1 MADSRAFEW
10 LCVELESAS
19 PLNKLEARGTIRL
32 ALKMAGLK
40 ASGVT
45 PQEMSL
51 VTERILP
58 GELRNRGVEDAEGIC
73 GALRSGLRGL
83 PVLEAEDTQ
92 ETPEDVFRRLSR

>member
-10 LCVELESAS
+10 ICAELESAS
-19 PLNKLEARGTIRL
+19 LLNRLEARGTIRL
-32 ALKMAGLK
+32 ALKEAGLE
-40 ASGVT
+40 AGRVT
-45 PQEMSL
+45 PAQMSV

-73 GALRSGLRGL
+73 GALTSGLRDL
-83 PVLEAEDTQ
+83 PVLEAEDSH